1 MLKHLYISNFTII
14 DILDIPF
21 SPGFSVITGET
32 GAGKSIILGAI
43 NLLLGQRADT
53 KCMKDAS
60 RKCVIEAHF
69 ELSKYGMQEFFNDNG
84 IDYDAEDCILRREI
98 SPSGKSRA
106 FINDTPVPLTT
117 MRMLGA
123 QLVDIHSQHQNLL
136 LNEENFQLNVVD
148 IIADDKV
155 LLSEYKERF
164 NAYIAAKKEAQ
175 RMREEIAENKK
186 SEDFLRFQLKELADA
201 GLKAGMQEELEH
213 ESDMLS
219 HVEEIKAT
227 LYNVENILGGNDG
240 VTARLKE
247 ATRALANI
255 TNIYQ
260 ESAAAAE
267 RLESCNIELKDI
279 LQEISSKIT
288 DIEFD
293 PQLLEAVNETLD
305 KIYSLQRKHG
315 VTTVDE
321 LLDIK
326 DGISARLSLIDNSDD
341 EMEAL
346 AAKEKQLC
354 DECCNIA
361 SQLTEAR
368 TTAAKSIERNM
379 PVIMASLGMPKARF
393 AIRLEPKELGH
404 DGRDRISFTFSANT
418 NAPMLPVAQV
428 ASGGEIARVMLSLKA
443 MISGAVKLPTIIF
456 DEIDTGV
463 SGAIAGKMA
472 AIMQDMAS
480 AGRQV
485 ISITHL
491 PQIAAKGST
500 HYKVY
505 KEETP
510 DGTTSRM
517 RVLTA
522 DERVGEIAQMLS
534 GDEVSAAAMDNAK
547 ELLGKEQ

>member
-1 MLKHLYISNFTII
+1 MLTHLYINNFTII
-14 DILDIPF
+14 DTLNIPF

-60 RKCVIEAHF
+60 RKCIIEAEF
-69 ELSKYGMQEFFNDNG
+69 DISRYGMQGFFDENG
-84 IDYDAEDCILRREI
+84 IDYDPDDCILRREI

-106 FINDTPVPLTT
+106 FINDTPVQLSC
-117 MRMLGA
+117 MRTLGS
-123 QLVDIHSQHQNLL
+123 LLIDIHSQHQNLL
-136 LNEENFQLNVVD
+136 LNEENFQLNVID
-148 IIADDKV
+148 IIANDKE
-155 LLSEYKERF
+155 LLNEYKRRFSEYNEAR
-164 NAYIAAKKEAQ
+164 KKAQ
-175 RMREEIAENKK
+175 RMREEIAESKK
-186 SEDFLRFQLKELADA
+186 NEDFIRFQLKELSDA
-201 GLKAGMQEELEH
+201 GLKAGMQEELER
-213 ESDMLS
+213 ESDMLG

-227 LYNVENILGGNDG
+227 LYSVEDMLGDGNG
-240 VTARLKE
+240 ITPRLKE
-247 ATRALANI
+247 AARSLAGI
-255 TNIYQ
+255 SSIYPEAQ
-260 ESAAAAE
+260 TAAE
-267 RLESCNIELKDI
+267 RMESCYIELKDI
-279 LQEISSKIT
+279 LQEVSSQAT

-293 PQLLEAVNETLD
+293 PQRLKAVNETLD

-326 DGISARLSLIDNSDD
+326 DGISTRLSLIDNSDD

-361 SQLTEAR
+361 SRLTEAR

-505 KEETP
+505 KEETTN
-510 DGTTSRM
+510 GTTSRM